1 MLIALKDLAILIVPM
16 VVVAL
21 MVLLNMRASRPWI
34 STFLIL
40 AVVIGL
46 VAFDLQQRAASGQ
59 GLLQIAS
66 CRLLPNGD
74 ACRPAPLQAA
84 TGVKS
89 GVTSGVDSFVIT
101 QEMID
106 LPRETRRDTFDSD
119 VESPT
124 HSGIMGT
131 PTFCESFRIRN
142 IGNQTVTL
150 DVGPRR
156 SDFISTL
163 VAIAPGERHEITSR
177 DLNEGEWVISDTQRR
192 FYFIVKMTKCS

>member
-1 MLIALKDLAILIVPM
+1 MLGALKDLAILVIPM
-16 VVVAL
+16 VMVPL
-21 MVLLNMRASRPWI
+21 IVLLNMRTSRPWI

-40 AVVIGL
+40 ASVIGL

-66 CRLLPNGD
+66 CRILPHGD
-74 ACRPAPLQAA
+74 ACRPVRLQSAPGL
-84 TGVKS
+84 TSV
-89 GVTSGVDSFVIT
+89 VTSGVDSFVIT
-101 QEMID
+101 QEMLD

-131 PTFCESFRIRN
+131 PTFCEGFRIRN

-156 SDFISTL
+156 SDFISTF
-163 VAIAPGERHEITSR
+163 VAIAPGERHEVTSR

-192 FYFIVKMTKCS
+192 FYFVVKMTRCA